1 MQAMIDWSSCSAV
14 TATPHLITDTGPTS
28 RSSPLDRVFADN
40 KFGPRVT
47 VMQADAE
54 NFARAKA
61 LSDHVPI
68 FIHIAE

>member
-1 MQAMIDWSSCSAV
+1 
-14 TATPHLITDTGPTS
+14 LITDTGPTS

-68 FIHIAE
+68 FIHIAH